1 MSKMLNVNRSIEDAF
16 YRYKMPAMEAKVEG
30 RGNGIKTA
38 IPNLCAVAKALD
50 RPASYTCKYLGVELG
65 AQTQMYEE
73 DERYIVN
80 GEFEAVRFQDLL
92 DGFIKKFVLCLGC
105 GNPETKLR
113 VTSKKLIESKCIA
126 CGHRCMLPMVHKL
139 TTFIINNPPD
149 GGGSKSGDKKGLS
162 KEERRAAKN
171 AKANG
176 GGGKTKSGSTGG
188 DDEAPRSK
196 KSASSGEPQGVSRA
210 NVDQRANGGMID
222 APDAAEDGDDDD
234 EEWSVDVSEEAV
246 RARTAELGT
255 GVTHLTMTN
264 DLEKSMGERLEIF
277 NTFVEGKKAT
287 KPFPAKEVIGEAA
300 RLECAEKGVMVLVQ
314 QLWSNATDVVAAM
327 KQYQGL
333 FQRFLVDQP
342 KAQMYALQAIEKL
355 IELDST
361 KLNKTPRF
369 LKQMYDLDLVDD
381 ETFIAWGEKPGKS
394 VTKELAA
401 DIRKAGKAFLD
412 WVKEADE
419 EESSEDE
426 NVAFESAPI
435 VAPSAA
441 KKVAEAA
448 AAAQAEEEDD
458 DDDVDIDDM

>member
-1 MSKMLNVNRSIEDAF
+1 MFNVNRTIEDAF
-16 YRYKMPAMEAKVEG
+16 YRYKMPAFEAKVEG

-38 IPNLCAVAKALD
+38 IPNMCAVAKALD
-50 RPASYTCKYLGVELG
+50 RPPNYVCKYLGVELG

-139 TTFIINNPPD
+139 TTFIINNPPG
-149 GGGSKSGDKKGLS
+149 GGGSKGADKKGQS

-171 AKANG
+171 AKANPDSA
-176 GGGKTKSGSTGG
+176 KSKSRSASDGG
-188 DDEAPRSK
+188 DGTS
-196 KSASSGEPQGVSRA
+196 SADVEQGVSRA
-210 NVDQRANGGMID
+210 NVDQRANGGKID
-222 APDAAEDGDDDD
+222 APEAAADCDDDD

-264 DLEKSMGERLEIF
+264 DLEKSMGDRLEIF
-277 NTFVEGKKAT
+277 NTFVEQKKVL
-287 KPFPAKEVIGEAA
+287 KPFPAKEIIGEAA

-314 QLWSNATDVVAAM
+314 QLWSSATDTVAAM
-327 KQYQGL
+327 KTYQGL
-333 FQRFLVDQP
+333 FQRFLVEQP

-355 IELDST
+355 IEQDST
-361 KLNKTPRF
+361 KMVKTPRF

-381 ETFIAWGEKPGKS
+381 EVFVMWGEKPGKGVS
-394 VTKELAA
+394 KELAA

-412 WVKEADE
+412 WVQEAEE

-435 VAPSAA
+435 VTAPLAA
-441 KKVAEAA
+441 KKAAEAA
-448 AAAQAEEEDD
+448 AAEEEEDEGGD
-458 DDDVDIDDM
+458 SDVDIDDM